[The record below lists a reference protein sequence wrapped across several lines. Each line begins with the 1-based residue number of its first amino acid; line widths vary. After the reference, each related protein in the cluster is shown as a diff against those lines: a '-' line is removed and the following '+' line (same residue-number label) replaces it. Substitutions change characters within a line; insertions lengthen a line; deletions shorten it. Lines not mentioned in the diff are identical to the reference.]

1 MNSRTMRTVASSR
14 ASVVRL
20 TVPTDANFMGNV
32 FGGVILSE
40 IDRVAYVTAMRH
52 SGLNCVTAS
61 FDRVDFLAPVR
72 LGQVV
77 TFDSRI
83 TYVGHSSMEILV
95 EVTAEDL
102 AGGPTRRVGS
112 AYVTMVAV
120 GPDGRPTPVRP
131 LDLTNDDE
139 RRRFQEGEARM
150 EARRSTRATETPRP
164 ETPGGS
170 IP

>member
-1 MNSRTMRTVASSR
+1 MSSRSVRTVAASR

-32 FGGVILSE
+32 FGGVILAE
-40 IDRVAYVTAMRH
+40 IDRVAYVTATRH

-95 EVTAEDL
+95 EVHAEDL
-102 AGGPTRRVGS
+102 AGGPTRQVGT
-112 AYVTMVAV
+112 AFVTMVAV

-131 LDLTNDDE
+131 LELSTDDE
-139 RRRFQEGEARM
+139 RRLFREGEARM
-150 EARRSTRATETPRP
+150 NARRATRTPPAGTTVEGSTQP
-164 ETPGGS
+164 
-170 IP
+170 

>member
-1 MNSRTMRTVASSR
+1 MSSRSVRTVAASR

-32 FGGVILSE
+32 FGGVILAE
-40 IDRVAYVTAMRH
+40 IDRVAYVTATRH

-95 EVTAEDL
+95 EVHAEDL
-102 AGGPTRRVGS
+102 AGGPTRQVGT
-112 AYVTMVAV
+112 AFVTMVAV

-131 LDLTNDDE
+131 LELSTDDE
-139 RRRFQEGEARM
+139 RRLFREGEARM
-150 EARRSTRATETPRP
+150 TARRATRTPPPAGTTVEGSTQP
-164 ETPGGS
+164 
-170 IP
+170 